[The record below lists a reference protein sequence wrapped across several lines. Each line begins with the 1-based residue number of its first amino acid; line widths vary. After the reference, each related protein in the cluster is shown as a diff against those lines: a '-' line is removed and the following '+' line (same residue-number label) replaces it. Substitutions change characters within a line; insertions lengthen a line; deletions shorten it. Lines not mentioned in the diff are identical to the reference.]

1 MTEAEGKSS
10 AIKKTT
16 VIACNRFVF
25 VCLPVQPLDGGC
37 SLRSQSHST
46 RGRAYDLTQA
56 CLSILLRLDDRID
69 QDNIENFPLAQYA
82 AQYWAIHARFENA
95 SSHIKNGMEC
105 LLDADK
111 PYFAMWLWIYN
122 EDRNDDPGYTRSTM
136 FSKKP
141 ETVPL

>member
-16 VIACNRFVF
+16 VIACNGFVF
-25 VCLPVQPLDGGC
+25 VCLPVQPLDGKC
-37 SLRSQSHST
+37 SLRSQ
-46 RGRAYDLTQA
+46 QA

-111 PYFAMWLWIYN
+111 PYFAMWLGFTMKIGMMTPVIRGLPCSP
-122 EDRNDDPGYTRSTM
+122 RNLKQSPFNT
-136 FSKKP
+136 
-141 ETVPL
+141 L